1 MKNPFNS
8 ITFNKLEKNFYAQ
21 ILTSAMPYYI
31 AVVGF
36 DKVAGQILMAAVENM
51 DRFNECKVNLHDLD
65 KFLDVSENTRKKS
78 LNVLRYMNF
87 IETKNSNRTGGETT
101 FKVNVQFA
109 CKGSIEE
116 KMKMPSAL
124 NKSFRSAALVNGQIC
139 KDKFKKYKQFN
150 NDMNQEGVD
159 GLIPF

>member
-51 DRFNECKVNLHDLD
+51 DRFNECKVNLLD
-65 KFLDVSENTRKKS
+65 S
-78 LNVLRYMNF
+78 YH
-87 IETKNSNRTGGETT
+87 
-101 FKVNVQFA
+101 
-109 CKGSIEE
+109 
-116 KMKMPSAL
+116 
-124 NKSFRSAALVNGQIC
+124 
-139 KDKFKKYKQFN
+139 Y
-150 NDMNQEGVD
+150 
-159 GLIPF
+159 